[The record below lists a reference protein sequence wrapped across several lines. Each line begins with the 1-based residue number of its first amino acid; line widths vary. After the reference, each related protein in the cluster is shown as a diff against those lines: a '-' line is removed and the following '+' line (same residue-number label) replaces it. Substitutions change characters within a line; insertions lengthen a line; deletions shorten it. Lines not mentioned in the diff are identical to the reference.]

1 MRRDAFK
8 ANGPSY
14 FPVGECRALELDSFQ
29 LKWKE
34 KIVAPERHG
43 PRYA

>member
-8 ANGPSY
+8 VNAPSY
-14 FPVGECRALELDSFQ
+14 FPAGERGALELDSFQ

-34 KIVAPERHG
+34 KIVAPERHR
-43 PRYA
+43 PRYV